1 MFSRLI
7 CSITVEYFDPWFAYS
22 MEIEKKQ
29 KTTTFCS
36 RHHATTSLAEFE
48 VFVAHPETGIELSG
62 RQHKTHSCSVLLNNL
77 AVCLFE
83 TNSFCQFS
91 CLIVFEACRATRLRP
106 MCAFWSKCNR
116 TKVFFNLWCVLLSVN
131 TFFLLLIQFVIY
143 TQQIMQV
150 ENLVKYFIKTPI
162 WLSVILPNLTKAF
175 SKICSFVSKATA
187 GKPLKGVLNLC
198 YEQLYAAHDDV

>member
-1 MFSRLI
+1 MSLRDSLQCRNNSWKSSHQMYSAYLQSSCCCEHFVNRMQWMCGLSAEKHKSTNLNKTGWMFSRLI

-62 RQHKTHSCSVLLNNL
+62 RPHKTHSCSVLLNNL

-91 CLIVFEACRATRLRP
+91 CLIGL
-106 MCAFWSKCNR
+106 WSVSCN
-116 TKVFFNLWCVLLSVN
+116 
-131 TFFLLLIQFVIY
+131 Q
-143 TQQIMQV
+143 
-150 ENLVKYFIKTPI
+150 
-162 WLSVILPNLTKAF
+162 A
-175 SKICSFVSKATA
+175 
-187 GKPLKGVLNLC
+187 
-198 YEQLYAAHDDV
+198 